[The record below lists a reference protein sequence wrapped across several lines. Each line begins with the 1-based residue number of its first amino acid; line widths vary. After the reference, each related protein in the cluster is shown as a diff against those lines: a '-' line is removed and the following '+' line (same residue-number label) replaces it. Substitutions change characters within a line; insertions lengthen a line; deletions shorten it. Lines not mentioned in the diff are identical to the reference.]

1 MSGII
6 EVDIH
11 GRHPRQIMG
20 LPLQQLVEQAW
31 RSGATQLVIIHG
43 HGHHRGGPVVQG
55 SGRLGSRVRAWL
67 QRDYRI
73 GHYIKRRTIDC
84 SNPGITSVELQKNPS
99 PVASSFAIESILPPA
114 RYEVEEALA

>member
-1 MSGII
+1 MSTL
-6 EVDIH
+6 EVDLH

-20 LPLQQLVEQAW
+20 LPLQQLIEHAW
-31 RSGATQLVIIHG
+31 RSGVTRLILIHG

-84 SNPGITSVELQKNPS
+84 SNPGVTSVDLHRNPR
-99 PVASSFAIESILPPA
+99 PQASNFAIESILPPV
-114 RYEVEEALA
+114 RYEEVMA

>member
-1 MSGII
+1 MSII

-20 LPLQQLVEQAW
+20 LPLQQLVEEAW
-31 RSGATQLVIIHG
+31 KSGVTKLVIIHG
-43 HGHHRGGPVVQG
+43 HGFHRGGPEVQG

-73 GHYIKRRTIDC
+73 GHYVKRRTIDC
-84 SNPGITSVELQKNPS
+84 SKPGLTSVELQKNPH
-99 PVASSFAIESILPPA
+99 PVASNFAIESILPPV
-114 RYEVEEALA
+114 RYEDALA